1 LNRSFG
7 FVWGGIENLKKRKS
21 MKSVIAFWSGQKTS
35 KINWGKNKLFLML
48 LWMHLRN
55 KMKTKKLD
63 NFLCAKTFKELKQ
76 KLFFYLNKFLS

>member
-1 LNRSFG
+1 
-7 FVWGGIENLKKRKS
+7 

-63 NFLCAKTFKELKQ
+63 NFLFAKTLKEFKQ
-76 KLFFYLNKFLS
+76 KLFSYLEQIFILN